1 MACFCQKKGVNLPPF
16 GAKNLPMSKRVILEL
31 SGENRV
37 FRDLT
42 EASEALGL
50 NRCTVSRKISE
61 GRGLRYVQRVFKVR
75 VDGDVF
81 WEWVPC
87 VYNSR
92 KKVYERM
99 DGKGVLEKPKYEWW
113 VKEATSEFYCGT
125 QFASGNGLNS
135 KI

>member
-1 MACFCQKKGVNLPPF
+1 MA
-16 GAKNLPMSKRVILEL
+16 KRVILETE
-31 SGENRV
+31 GEKRV
-37 FRDLT
+37 FRDLD
-42 EASEALGL
+42 EASSVLGL
-50 NRCTVSRKISE
+50 HRVTVSRRISE

-99 DGKGVLEKPKYEWW
+99 DGKGVLAKPKYDWW
-113 VKEATSEFYCGT
+113 VKDATSEFYCGT
-125 QFASGNGLNS
+125 QFASENGLNS
-135 KI
+135 KM